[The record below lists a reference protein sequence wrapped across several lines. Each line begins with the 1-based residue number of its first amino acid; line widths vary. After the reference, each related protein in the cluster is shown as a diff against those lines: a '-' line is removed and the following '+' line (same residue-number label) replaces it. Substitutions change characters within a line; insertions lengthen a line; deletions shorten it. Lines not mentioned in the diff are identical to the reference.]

1 MTEQES
7 AVRAFERGWW
17 RFAGTKEQ
25 AIREQLDMSP
35 IRYYQLLNRLL
46 DDPEALAADPLM
58 VNRLRRVRAARMDAR
73 GLRGVG

>member
-1 MTEQES
+1 MTEQEC

-46 DDPEALAADPLM
+46 DDSEALAADPLL
-58 VNRLRRVRAARMDAR
+58 VNRLRRVRASRMDAR
-73 GLRGVG
+73 GHRGVG